1 MVSRDILTTASAS
14 ARRRWWREA
23 QEGCEGGAGP
33 LRTAVIER
41 KESHGGLSV
50 CRRRQPP
57 TVEGMLFAG
66 SDRREPPSVFDRVRG
81 RMGGS
86 LLDRLCSGLVSG
98 EGGKSGWEEAEKRQ
112 KRENWQGVAVASAV
126 GTTSE
131 WVRLRRME
139 SVDCGAPW
147 VPQSTRPVKQGLLKM
162 GVLNF
167 SPVVEERQDKIPT
180 DRLSPVGPVDPPR
193 ALL

>member
-1 MVSRDILTTASAS
+1 MVDCRSADADNRRLSKECFLLGLIDGSRPRCSI
-14 ARRRWWREA
+14 
-23 QEGCEGGAGP
+23 G
-33 LRTAVIER
+33 
-41 KESHGGLSV
+41 
-50 CRRRQPP
+50 
-57 TVEGMLFAG
+57 FAG
-66 SDRREPPSVFDRVRG
+66 GWEGFCLIGYVPDLSLARGGRV
-81 RMGGS
+81 
-86 LLDRLCSGLVSG
+86 
-98 EGGKSGWEEAEKRQ
+98 GGKKR
-112 KRENWQGVAVASAV
+112 KKDKKGKTGRGLAGASAV